1 MPPDHPWDTIQD
13 RLRQFA
19 HAAGEFFYGMTTYE
33 WAQRARR
40 ERAEVE
46 SLFVLVSFG
55 DLLGLPILPPYYT
68 LRLLPYIVPAI
79 NRWKRSLLRER
90 DWSDLAEFIEGI
102 D

>member
-1 MPPDHPWDTIQD
+1 MEPGAFRN
-13 RLRQFA
+13 RLQHIA
-19 HAAGEFFYGMTTYE
+19 HAAREMLYGMTTYE
-33 WAQRARR
+33 WAQSAKR

-55 DLLGLPILPPYYT
+55 DLVGLPILPPYYT
-68 LRLLPYIVPAI
+68 LRLLPYVVPAI

-90 DWSDLAEFIEGI
+90 DWTDLAEFIEGI

>member
-1 MPPDHPWDTIQD
+1 VEFGNIRD
-13 RLRQFA
+13 RLRRIA
-19 HAAGEFFYGMTTYE
+19 DAARQILYGMTTYE
-33 WAQRARR
+33 WAQSAKRG
-40 ERAEVE
+40 RAEVE

-55 DLLGLPILPPYYT
+55 DLVGIPILPPYYT

-90 DWSDLAEFIEGI
+90 DWSDLTEFIEGI

>member
-1 MPPDHPWDTIQD
+1 MEAYNIRD
-13 RLRQFA
+13 RLHHLARVA
-19 HAAGEFFYGMTTYE
+19 REMLYGMTTYE
-33 WAQRARR
+33 WAQSARR

-55 DLLGLPILPPYYT
+55 DLVGVPILPHYYT
-68 LRLLPYIVPAI
+68 LRLLPYVVPAI

-90 DWSDLAEFIEGI
+90 DWTDLAEFIEGI

>member
-1 MPPDHPWDTIQD
+1 VEFGNIRD
-13 RLRQFA
+13 RLRRIA
-19 HAAGEFFYGMTTYE
+19 DAARQILYGMTTYE
-33 WAQRARR
+33 WAQSAKRG
-40 ERAEVE
+40 RAEVE

-55 DLLGLPILPPYYT
+55 DLVGIPILPPYYT